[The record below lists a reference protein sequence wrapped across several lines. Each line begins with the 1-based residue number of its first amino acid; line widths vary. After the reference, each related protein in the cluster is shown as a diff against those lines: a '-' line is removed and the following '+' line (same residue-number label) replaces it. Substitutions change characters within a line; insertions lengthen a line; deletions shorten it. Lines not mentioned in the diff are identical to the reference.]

1 MDLETKSLGWILGI
15 TTVLLGDLRQVSAPS
30 LSWHSRETEGAMA
43 QAVCG
48 MELTSPWT
56 WRHQ

>member
-30 LSWHSRETEGAMA
+30 LSRHSRETEG
-43 QAVCG
+43 G
-48 MELTSPWT
+48 PWHKLCVG
-56 WRHQ
+56 WS